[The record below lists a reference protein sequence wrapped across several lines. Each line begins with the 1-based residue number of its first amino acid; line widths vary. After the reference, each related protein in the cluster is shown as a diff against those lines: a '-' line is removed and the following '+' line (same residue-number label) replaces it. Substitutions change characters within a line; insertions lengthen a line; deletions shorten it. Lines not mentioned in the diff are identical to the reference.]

1 MFNSSLAF
9 WTKKSCKKRTMK
21 DESSLFLPYKAEKYL
36 RVKQCKITTQDAEK
50 SRRKKQNKM
59 QKGSKTIPKI
69 VFSYSKR
76 KFKYTKL

>member
-36 RVKQCKITTQDAEK
+36 RVKQCKITTQEADK
-50 SRRKKQNKM
+50 FYQKTKK
-59 QKGSKTIPKI
+59 
-69 VFSYSKR
+69 FSKR
-76 KFKYTKL
+76 VKKKTMWRSQSRWSQNYFE